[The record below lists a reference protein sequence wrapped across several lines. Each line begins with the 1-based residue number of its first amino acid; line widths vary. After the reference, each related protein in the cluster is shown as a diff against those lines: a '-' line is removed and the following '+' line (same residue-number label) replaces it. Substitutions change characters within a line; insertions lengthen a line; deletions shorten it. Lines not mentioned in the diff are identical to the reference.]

1 MTINVAIIGCAKIA
15 HLHAKAILQIPGL
28 NFKAVMSRT
37 PESAQKFV
45 DEYGVKSYSTITEM
59 VKAENIHLAV
69 ICTAHPYHADP
80 AIEAMEAGAHVLIEK
95 PLASTLQ
102 DCDRII
108 NAAERTRRM
117 AGVVSQRRWYQPI
130 QRMKKAI
137 DEGKIGT
144 PALGTIQMLGWR
156 DRSYFESDAWRGSWK
171 MEGGGV
177 LVNQSPHQLDLLQWL
192 MGDIDELFGYWSN
205 VNHPYIEVEDTAV
218 AIIRFKN
225 GGLGNIL
232 VSNSQKPGIYGK
244 VHIHGSNGATVGSQP
259 EGGAMFIAGKT
270 TIAEPP
276 KLDLWTVPG
285 EEQLIEQWNKA
296 DSDEFHSVDAMTWYF
311 KQQLEDFK
319 DAIIND
325 RQPLVTAREGRKT
338 VELFTAIYR
347 SQRDGKPVKF
357 PLEPE
362 YDKEDMDGRLYTKR
376 STKPS
381 RF

>member
-28 NFKAVMSRT
+28 KFQAVWSRT
-37 PESAQKFV
+37 PASAQKFV
-45 DEYGVKSYSTITEM
+45 DEYGVKACSTIAEM
-59 VKAENIHLAV
+59 VKTENIHLAIV
-69 ICTAHPYHADP
+69 CTAHPYHADP
-80 AIEAMEAGAHVLIEK
+80 ALEAMEAGAHVLIEK

-108 NAAERTRRM
+108 EAAERTRRM

-156 DRSYFESDAWRGSWK
+156 DRYYFESDAWRGSWK

-192 MGDIDELFGYWSN
+192 MGDIDEVFGYWSN
-205 VNHPYIEVEDTAV
+205 INHPYIEVEDTAV
-218 AIIRFKN
+218 ALIRFKN

-285 EEQLIEQWNKA
+285 EESMIGQWNQA
-296 DSDEFHSVDAMTWYF
+296 DSDEFHSVDPMTWYF

-319 DAIIND
+319 DAILND

-362 YDKEDMDGRLYTKR
+362 YDREDMDGRLNN
-376 STKPS
+376 KP
-381 RF
+381 

>member
-1 MTINVAIIGCAKIA
+1 MPINVAIIGCAKIA
-15 HLHAKAILQIPGL
+15 HLHAKAILQIPEL
-28 NFKAVMSRT
+28 NFKAVWSRT

-45 DEYGVKSYSTITEM
+45 DEYGVKAYSSIPEM
-59 VKAENIHLAV
+59 IKSENIQMAV

-80 AIEAMEAGAHVLIEK
+80 AIQAMEAGAHVLIEK

-102 DCDRII
+102 DCDLII
-108 NAAERTRRM
+108 EAACRTGRKT
-117 AGVVSQRRWYQPI
+117 GVISQRRWYPPI

-177 LVNQSPHQLDLLQWL
+177 LVNQSPHQLDILLWL
-192 MGDIDELFGYWSN
+192 MGDIDEVFGYWSN
-205 VNHPYIEVEDTAV
+205 INHPYIEVEDTAV

-244 VHIHGSNGATVGSQP
+244 IHIHGSNGATVGVHSLKAASCLLQEKQP
-259 EGGAMFIAGKT
+259 
-270 TIAEPP
+270 IAEPP
-276 KLDLWTVPG
+276 KLDLWTIPG
-285 EEQLIEQWNKA
+285 EEHLIEEWNKT
-296 DSDEFHSVDAMTWYF
+296 DSGEFHSVDAMTWYF

-319 DAIIND
+319 NAILND
-325 RQPLVTAREGRKT
+325 RQPMVTAEEGRKT

-357 PLEPE
+357 PLKPE
-362 YDKEDMDGRLYTKR
+362 YGREDMDGRI
-376 STKPS
+376 
-381 RF
+381 

>member
-1 MTINVAIIGCAKIA
+1 MSINVAIIGCAKIA
-15 HLHAKAILQIPGL
+15 HLHAKAILQIPEL
-28 NFKAVMSRT
+28 NFKSVWSRT
-37 PESAQKFV
+37 PASTQKFV
-45 DEYGVKSYSTITEM
+45 DKYGVKAYSSIPEM
-59 VKAENIHLAV
+59 IKAENIQMAV

-80 AIEAMEAGAHVLIEK
+80 AIQAMEAGAHVLIEK

-102 DCDRII
+102 DCDLII
-108 NAAERTRRM
+108 EAATRTGRKT
-117 AGVVSQRRWYQPI
+117 GVISQRRWYQPI
-130 QRMKKAI
+130 VRMKKAI

-177 LVNQSPHQLDLLQWL
+177 LVNQAPHPLDLLQWL
-192 MGDIDELFGYWSN
+192 MGDIDEVFGYWGN
-205 VNHPYIEVEDTAV
+205 LNHPYIEVEDTAV
-218 AIIRFKN
+218 AVIRFKN

-244 VHIHGSNGATVGSQP
+244 IHIHGSNGATVGAQP

-285 EEQLIEQWNKA
+285 EEQLIEEWNKT
-296 DSDEFHSVDAMTWYF
+296 DSDEFFSVDAMTWYF

-319 DAIIND
+319 DAILND
-325 RQPLVTAREGRKT
+325 RQPLVTAEEGRKT

-357 PLEPE
+357 PLDPE
-362 YDKEDMDGRLYTKR
+362 YARDDMDGRLYQK
-376 STKPS
+376 
-381 RF
+381 

>member
-1 MTINVAIIGCAKIA
+1 MTINVAIIGCAKVA
-15 HLHAKAILQIPGL
+15 HLHAKAILQIPEL
-28 NFKAVMSRT
+28 NFKAVWSRT

-45 DEYGVKSYSTITEM
+45 DEYGVKAYASIPEM
-59 VKAENIHLAV
+59 VKAENIQMAI

-80 AIEAMEAGAHVLIEK
+80 AIQAMEAGAHILIEK

-108 NAAERTRRM
+108 EAAVRTGRKT
-117 AGVVSQRRWYQPI
+117 GVVSQRRWYQPI

-156 DRSYFESDAWRGSWK
+156 DRAYFESDAWRGSWNQ
-171 MEGGGV
+171 EGGGV

-192 MGDIDELFGYWSN
+192 MGDIEEVFGYWSN
-205 VNHPYIEVEDTAV
+205 INHPYIEVEDTAV

-244 VHIHGSNGATVGSQP
+244 VHIHGNNGATVGSQP

-270 TIAEPP
+270 TITEPP

-285 EEQLIEQWNKA
+285 EENMIEEWNKA
-296 DSDEFHSVDAMTWYF
+296 DSDEFYSVDVMTWYF
-311 KQQLEDFK
+311 KQQLEDFA
-319 DAIIND
+319 DAILHD
-325 RQPLVTAREGRKT
+325 RPPMVTAEDGRKT

-357 PLEPE
+357 PLQPE
-362 YDKEDMDGRLYTKR
+362 YDRVDMDGRLTEDI
-376 STKPS
+376 
-381 RF
+381 

>member
-15 HLHAKAILQIPGL
+15 HLHAKAILQIPEL
-28 NFKAVMSRT
+28 NFKAVWSRT

-45 DEYGVKSYSTITEM
+45 DEYGVTAYSSIPEM
-59 VKAENIHLAV
+59 IKAENIQMAV

-80 AIEAMEAGAHVLIEK
+80 AIQAMVAGAHALIEK

-102 DCDRII
+102 DCDLII
-108 NAAERTRRM
+108 EAARRTGRKT
-117 AGVVSQRRWYQPI
+117 GVISQRRWYQPI
-130 QRMKKAI
+130 LRMKKAI

-156 DRSYFESDAWRGSWK
+156 DRSYFEGDAWRGSWK
-171 MEGGGV
+171 QEGGGV

-192 MGDIDELFGYWSN
+192 MGDIDEVFGYWSN
-205 VNHPYIEVEDTAV
+205 INHPYIEVEDTAV

-244 VHIHGSNGATVGSQP
+244 VHIHGSNGATVGAQP

-270 TIAEPP
+270 TISEAP

-285 EEQLIEQWNKA
+285 EENQLEEWNKA

-311 KQQLEDFK
+311 KKQLEDFK
-319 DAIIND
+319 DAILND
-325 RQPLVTAREGRKT
+325 RPPMVTAEEGRKT

-357 PLEPE
+357 PLKPE
-362 YDKEDMDGRLYTKR
+362 YDRDDMDGRLVN
-376 STKPS
+376 
-381 RF
+381 

>member
-1 MTINVAIIGCAKIA
+1 MILNVAIIGCAKVA
-15 HLHAKAILQIPGL
+15 HLHAKAILQIPEL
-28 NFKAVMSRT
+28 NFKAVWSRT
-37 PESAQKFV
+37 SESAQKFV
-45 DEYGVKSYSTITEM
+45 DEYGVKAYSSIAEM
-59 VKAENIHLAV
+59 VKAENIQMAI

-80 AIEAMEAGAHVLIEK
+80 AIQAMEAGAHVLIEK

-108 NAAERTRRM
+108 EAAVRTGRKT
-117 AGVVSQRRWYQPI
+117 GVVSQRRWYQPI

-156 DRSYFESDAWRGSWK
+156 DRAYFESDAWRGSWNG
-171 MEGGGV
+171 EGGGV

-192 MGDIDELFGYWSN
+192 MGDIEEVFGYWSN
-205 VNHPYIEVEDTAV
+205 INHPYIEVEDTAV
-218 AIIRFKN
+218 AVIRFKN

-244 VHIHGSNGATVGSQP
+244 IHIHGSNGATVGSQP

-285 EEQLIEQWNKA
+285 EEHLMEEWNKT

-319 DAIIND
+319 DAILND
-325 RQPLVTAREGRKT
+325 RPPMVTAEEGRKT

-347 SQRDGKPVKF
+347 SQRDGKPIKF
-357 PLEPE
+357 PLLPE
-362 YDKEDMDGRLYTKR
+362 YGREDMDGRLTEGI
-376 STKPS
+376 
-381 RF
+381 

>member
-15 HLHAKAILQIPGL
+15 HLHAKAILQIPQL
-28 NFKAVMSRT
+28 NLKAVWSRT

-45 DEYGVKSYSTITEM
+45 DEYS
-59 VKAENIHLAV
+59 VKAYSSITQMIQDEQIGMSI
-69 ICTAHPYHADP
+69 ICTAHPFHADV
-80 AIEAMEAGAHVLIEK
+80 AIEAMNAGSHVLIEK

-108 NAAERTRRM
+108 EASIRTGCKT
-117 AGVVSQRRWYQPI
+117 GVVSQRRWYQPI

-171 MEGGGV
+171 QEGGGV
-177 LVNQSPHQLDLLQWL
+177 LVNQSPHQLDLLQWM
-192 MGDIDELFGYWSN
+192 MGDIEEVFGYWGN
-205 VNHPYIEVEDTAV
+205 INHPYIEVEDTAV
-218 AIIRFKN
+218 AVVRFKN

-285 EEQLIEQWNKA
+285 EESLMEEWNKA
-296 DSDEFHSVDAMTWYF
+296 DSDQFHAVDPMTWYF
-311 KQQLEDFK
+311 KQQLEDFA
-319 DAIIND
+319 DAIINN
-325 RQPLVTAREGRKT
+325 RTPMVTAEDGRKT

-357 PLEPE
+357 PLQPE
-362 YDKEDMDGRLYTKR
+362 NDKEDMDGRLR
-376 STKPS
+376 
-381 RF
+381 

>member
-15 HLHAKAILQIPGL
+15 HLHAKAILQIPAL
-28 NFKAVMSRT
+28 NFKAVWSRT
-37 PESAQKFV
+37 SESAQKFV
-45 DEYGVKSYSTITEM
+45 DEYGVKAYSSISEM
-59 VKAENIHLAV
+59 IVAENIQMAV
-69 ICTAHPYHADP
+69 ICNAHPYHANV
-80 AIEAMEAGAHVLIEK
+80 AIQAMEAGAHILIEK

-102 DCDRII
+102 DCDLII
-108 NAAERTRRM
+108 EAAGRTNCKV
-117 AGVVSQRRWYQPI
+117 GVISQRRWYQPI

-137 DEGKIGT
+137 DEGKIGI

-171 MEGGGV
+171 LEGGGV
-177 LVNQSPHQLDLLQWL
+177 LVNQSPHQLDLLQWM
-192 MGDIDELFGYWSN
+192 MGDIDEVFGYWSN
-205 VNHPYIEVEDTAV
+205 INHPYIEVEDTAV

-285 EEQLIEQWNKA
+285 EEGMMEEWNKA
-296 DSDEFHSVDAMTWYF
+296 DSDEFHSVDPMTWYF
-311 KQQLEDFK
+311 KKQLEDFA
-319 DAIIND
+319 DAILND
-325 RQPLVTAREGRKT
+325 RPPMVTAEEGRKT

-357 PLEPE
+357 PLQPE
-362 YDKEDMDGRLYTKR
+362 YDRQDMDGRL
-376 STKPS
+376 
-381 RF
+381 

>member
-15 HLHAKAILQIPGL
+15 HLHAKAILQLPEL
-28 NFKAVMSRT
+28 NFKAVWSRT

-45 DEYGVKSYSTITEM
+45 DEYGVKAYSSIAEM
-59 VKAENIHLAV
+59 IKAEEIQMAV
-69 ICTAHPYHADP
+69 VCTAHPYHADP
-80 AIEAMEAGAHVLIEK
+80 AIQAMEAGAHVLIEK

-108 NAAERTRRM
+108 EASHRTGRKT
-117 AGVVSQRRWYQPI
+117 GVISQRRWYQPI
-130 QRMKKAI
+130 VRMKKAI
-137 DEGKIGT
+137 DKGKIGT
-144 PALGTIQMLGWR
+144 PMLGTIQMLGWR

-171 MEGGGV
+171 LEGGGV

-192 MGDIDELFGYWSN
+192 MGDIDEVFGYWSN
-205 VNHPYIEVEDTAV
+205 MNHPYIEVEDTAV
-218 AIIRFKN
+218 ALIRFKN

-285 EEQLIEQWNKA
+285 EEHLMEEWNKA

-319 DAIIND
+319 DAILND
-325 RQPLVTAREGRKT
+325 RQPMVTAEEGRKT

-347 SQRDGKPVKF
+347 SQRDGKPIKF
-357 PLEPE
+357 PLQPE
-362 YDKEDMDGRLYTKR
+362 YDREDMDGRLTQ
-376 STKPS
+376 
-381 RF
+381 